1 MKFNL
6 NIFFLALFLCS
17 VQAQILSV
25 GRTFEL
31 NKVHYVTN
39 IPGGAPPTNDGYAY
53 ANVAY
58 DKFYLYMAGQN
69 GYDVCGIPL
78 PIEPTPYP
86 GATTIPTPYPK
97 TSHTPT
103 PYPIIYNITPRVVR
117 TFYNIKAILECFNEE
132 FTQIPGTSVFLS
144 YNSTFPNRIFENEYY
159 ANNRAIVNKIQRMPE
174 FWGEKGD
181 VMTRFIAGIQWLSLG
196 DVVEVFP
203 EPIPRT
209 NEKPTCIET
218 GIPPPTAVMLLEED
232 RKAGRYPCP
241 K

>member
-39 IPGGAPPTNDGYAY
+39 IPGGAPPTNHGY

-69 GYDVCGIPL
+69 GYDVCGNPL
-78 PIEPTPYP
+78 PIETTEYSVTNTISLTEIPYI
-86 GATTIPTPYPK
+86 ATYNTIYEN
-97 TSHTPT
+97 
-103 PYPIIYNITPRVVR
+103 YDITPRVLR

-144 YNSTFPNRIFENEYY
+144 YNSTFPNRTFENEYY
-159 ANNRAIVNKIQRMPE
+159 ANNRAIVNNIQRMPE
-174 FWGEKGD
+174 FWGENGH

-218 GIPPPTAVMLLEED
+218 GIAPPTAKMLLEED
-232 RKAGRYPCP
+232 TKAGRYPCP
-241 K
+241 T

>member
-1 MKFNL
+1 
-6 NIFFLALFLCS
+6 
-17 VQAQILSV
+17 
-25 GRTFEL
+25 
-31 NKVHYVTN
+31 
-39 IPGGAPPTNDGYAY
+39 
-53 ANVAY
+53 
-58 DKFYLYMAGQN
+58 MAGQN

-78 PIEPTPYP
+78 PIE
-86 GATTIPTPYPK
+86 TTEYNV
-97 TSHTPT
+97 TSNLTIASET
-103 PYPIIYNITPRVVR
+103 IPYPIIYITAHEIYNITPRVLR

-144 YNSTFPNRIFENEYY
+144 YNSTFPNRTFENEYY
-159 ANNRAIVNKIQRMPE
+159 ANNRAIVNNIQRMPE
-174 FWGEKGD
+174 FWGENGH

-218 GIPPPTAVMLLEED
+218 GIAPPTAKMLQEED